1 MSPIESHE
9 FHEEL
14 RKCRNSVESDIKEWL
29 TQHEKSQIEKQD
41 QIKASI
47 KDLSMKVDQLGGYFE
62 QGKGAITVLKWLALI
77 VTGLWAIMLWAKDHI
92 KL

>member
-1 MSPIESHE
+1 MSPIENPE

-29 TQHEKSQIEKQD
+29 TSHEKAEFAKHD
-41 QIKASI
+41 QIDQSL
-47 KDLSMKVDQLGGYFE
+47 KDLTIKVHELGRYFE
-62 QGKGAITVLKWLALI
+62 QGKGAITALKWLAVT
-77 VTGLWAIMLWAKDHI
+77 VTGLWAIMLWAKDHL